1 MVFER
6 LRKYR
11 WTLILTQKNM
21 LLIIDTLN
29 TVGKTIKSVSHDS
42 SNLNTRIWI
51 LVAIIE
57 FVVILFLLLKK
68 KKTNL
73 DYSDVNQSEIKKM
86 KNQDID
92 MDNLMNS
99 ITHSKELYKELSK
112 KCHPDRFVNTH
123 LQEVADKL
131 FQEITANQR
140 NHKRLTEL
148 KKQAQNELNINF

>member
-1 MVFER
+1 
-6 LRKYR
+6 
-11 WTLILTQKNM
+11 
-21 LLIIDTLN
+21 
-29 TVGKTIKSVSHDS
+29 
-42 SNLNTRIWI
+42 
-51 LVAIIE
+51 
-57 FVVILFLLLKK
+57 
-68 KKTNL
+68 
-73 DYSDVNQSEIKKM
+73 
-86 KNQDID
+86 
-92 MDNLMNS
+92 MNS

>member
-1 MVFER
+1 
-6 LRKYR
+6 
-11 WTLILTQKNM
+11 M
-21 LLIIDTLN
+21 LLKIDTLHI
-29 TVGKTIKSVSHDS
+29 VGKTIKSVPQGS
-42 SNLNTRIWI
+42 SNFTTRIWI
-51 LVAIIE
+51 VIAIIE
-57 FVVILFLLLKK
+57 FLVILFLLLKK

-99 ITHSKELYKELSK
+99 INHSKELYKELSK
-112 KCHPDRFVNTH
+112 KCHPDRFVNTP

-148 KKQAQNELNINF
+148 KEQAKTELNINF